1 MTQTRGRRASGPASV
16 DRYLLPQERSER
28 VITVRKHPAVLIV
41 PIAVTVAGLVGA
53 FLLSATLLSTNAPLR
68 DVVWII
74 WIGLALN
81 LIWQAVNWAVD
92 YFVVTS
98 QRIMLTSGL
107 FTRKVGMMPLGK
119 VTDMSFQRSFGGQL
133 FGYGEFIIESA
144 GQDQAI
150 RNIDHIPYPEQLYL
164 EVCEMLWP
172 PAPPPDCKMC
182 NGSGNVMLAEEGR
195 LLAVTCPNCD
205 GTGKLTPPADS
216 FEQPTA
222 SFEDPHVESS
232 DPNHDPNED

>member
-1 MTQTRGRRASGPASV
+1 MTQTRGRRATGPASV

-205 GTGKLTPPADS
+205 GTGKLTPPTAS
-216 FEQPTA
+216 YEQPTA
-222 SFEDPHVESS
+222 SFEEPHVESS